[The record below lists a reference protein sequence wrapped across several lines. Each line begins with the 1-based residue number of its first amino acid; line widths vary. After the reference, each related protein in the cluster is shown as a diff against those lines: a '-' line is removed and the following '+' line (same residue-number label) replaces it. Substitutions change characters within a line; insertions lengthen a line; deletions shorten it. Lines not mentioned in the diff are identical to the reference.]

1 MLSHLLDI
9 ECLCSIILIST
20 LSMSIHSS
28 SCREADGTPIQNRP
42 ALVERTPSLNDEVR
56 EKLRE
61 RIRMME
67 DSEPEDDVNW
77 RESDIF

>member
-1 MLSHLLDI
+1 M
-9 ECLCSIILIST
+9 
-20 LSMSIHSS
+20 
-28 SCREADGTPIQNRP
+28 ADGTPIQQRP
-42 ALVERTPSLNDEVR
+42 EPLTRTPSLNDEMR

-67 DSEPEDDVNW
+67 DSEPDEDVNW